1 MARKCCAL
9 LVPDLISEAAA
20 ETICEFPMAKESV
33 MNDGASQPDL
43 VSVVIPV
50 FNEQGNLDELIRRC
64 IAACDGLKSPYEVIL
79 IDDGSRDRSAEIITT
94 ASESHK
100 GKIVGIL
107 LNRNYGQ
114 HSAIMA
120 GFAHVRGDWIITLD
134 ADLQNPPEEI
144 CRIVAKMRDGY
155 DVVGTVR
162 QDRQDSFLRTIP
174 SRIVNRIVQ
183 KSTGVLM
190 HDYGCMLRGYSREVV
205 QAMLQCPERSAFIPV
220 LANAFA
226 HRVIEIPVGHSERF
240 VGDSKY
246 SFWKLIN
253 LQFDL
258 LTSITTFPLRLLSIL
273 GGMISVSGIGL
284 GLLILVLRICWGSEW
299 AAQGVFTLFAIL
311 FVLIGAQFVGLGL
324 LGEYIGR
331 IYQDVR
337 DRPRYFV
344 RSIVGR
350 D

>member
-1 MARKCCAL
+1 MNQPVK
-9 LVPDLISEAAA
+9 IK
-20 ETICEFPMAKESV
+20 ET
-33 MNDGASQPDL
+33 

-50 FNEQGNLDELIRRC
+50 FNEQGNLDGLIRRC
-64 IAACDGLKSPYEVIL
+64 VATCDGLELPYEIIL
-79 IDDGSRDRSAEIITT
+79 IDDGSKDRSVEIITT
-94 ASESHK
+94 ASETHR
-100 GKIVGIL
+100 GKIVGVL

-114 HSAIMA
+114 HAAIMA
-120 GFAHVRGDWIITLD
+120 GFGHARGNYVVTLD

-144 CRIVAKMRDGY
+144 TSIVAKMREGY

-162 QDRQDSFLRTIP
+162 QNRQDSFLRTIP
-174 SRIVNRIVQ
+174 SKIVNRIVQ

-190 HDYGCMLRGYSREVV
+190 HDYGCMLRGYSREIV
-205 QAMLQCPERSAFIPV
+205 QAMLQCSERSTFIPV

-226 HRVIEIPVGHSERF
+226 HRVVEIPVGHNARGA
-240 VGDSKY
+240 GDSKY

-258 LTSITTFPLRLLSIL
+258 LTSITTFPLRLLSIF
-273 GGMISVSGIGL
+273 GGIISVFGIGL
-284 GLLILVLRICWGSEW
+284 GLLILVLRFSWGSEW

-311 FVLIGAQFVGLGL
+311 FVLIGAQFIGLGL

-331 IYQDVR
+331 IYMAVR

-344 RSIVGR
+344 RTVVGR
-350 D
+350 NAEGSGQELV

>member
-134 ADLQNPPEEI
+134 ADLQNPP
-144 CRIVAKMRDGY
+144 RRY
-155 DVVGTVR
+155 VVLWRKCGTVM
-162 QDRQDSFLRTIP
+162 T
-174 SRIVNRIVQ
+174 
-183 KSTGVLM
+183 
-190 HDYGCMLRGYSREVV
+190 
-205 QAMLQCPERSAFIPV
+205 
-220 LANAFA
+220 
-226 HRVIEIPVGHSERF
+226 
-240 VGDSKY
+240 
-246 SFWKLIN
+246 W
-253 LQFDL
+253 
-258 LTSITTFPLRLLSIL
+258 
-273 GGMISVSGIGL
+273 
-284 GLLILVLRICWGSEW
+284 WG
-299 AAQGVFTLFAIL
+299 LFART
-311 FVLIGAQFVGLGL
+311 
-324 LGEYIGR
+324 GR
-331 IYQDVR
+331 IHSCG
-337 DRPRYFV
+337 RYLPG
-344 RSIVGR
+344 S
-350 D
+350 